1 MLMIKKIV
9 FLVCMFIPVVS
20 FNQERT
26 IKPGDAL
33 QIFVTGNEELNQ
45 TVVVSP
51 DGTID
56 FPALQGF
63 PVDGI
68 SLQKFQEILI
78 AQLSRHMENVP
89 LVLVRFSE
97 NYPVRLTILGQ
108 IARPGLIS
116 IPNTSTLQ
124 GAIAAAGGFIPGAQ
138 LAKIKI
144 IRNEG
149 VENTTQ
155 IVNLEKFYQE
165 GDPSILPLLKDGDT
179 IIVPGNPLATNVK
192 VLGSVENPGSYD
204 VFFQTTLLDVIFMAG
219 GPTDDANFND
229 IKIISIMNRDVQEV
243 KVNIEKLLHS
253 KNFQSIPIVVPG
265 DVVYVAKKKFSWGKF
280 INIIRDI
287 STMAALYYLII
298 RTSDM
303 Q

>member
-1 MLMIKKIV
+1 MFMIKKVV

-78 AQLSRHMENVP
+78 AQLSRHMENIP

-97 NYPVRLTILGQ
+97 NYPIRLTILGQ
-108 IARPGLIS
+108 VVRPGLIT

-149 VENTTQ
+149 GENTTHA
-155 IVNLEKFYQE
+155 VNMEKFYQE
-165 GDPSILPLLKDGDT
+165 GDPSTLPLLKDSDT
-179 IIVPGNPLATNVK
+179 IIIPGNPLATNVK

-243 KVNIEKLLHS
+243 KVNIEKLLRS